1 MIRRT
6 RSLLLALTVCMSL
19 AVSGIAT
26 AQEGAAPESEEDQV
40 LYYIGALLARQA
52 TSLFM
57 VREDERELIKQGFSD
72 TIDGKETTL
81 DERALQARL
90 QNLQRD
96 RRTEAAQIEK
106 EASATF
112 VTEAASRDGAVKTE
126 SGLIYLETEA
136 GAGAAPKPTDT
147 VKVHYHG
154 TLRDGTVFDSSVQRG
169 SPAEFKLNRV
179 IPCWTEALQL
189 MKVGGKATIVCPN
202 DIAYGDRGAPPA
214 IPGGAALS
222 FDVELLE
229 VSE

>member
-6 RSLLLALTVCMSL
+6 RTALCASLVAVSL
-19 AVSGIAT
+19 AATGTAT
-26 AQEGAAPESEEDQV
+26 AQEGAPQNEEDQL
-40 LYYIGALLARQA
+40 LYYIGALFARQA
-52 TSLFM
+52 SSLFM
-57 VREDERELIKQGFSD
+57 VRESEREEIVRGFSETLAGKEIPVDERELQ
-72 TIDGKETTL
+72 T
-81 DERALQARL
+81 RL
-90 QNLQRD
+90 QTLQRE
-96 RRTEAAQIEK
+96 RRTEAAALEK

-112 VTEAASRDGAVKTE
+112 VTEAAARDGAVRTE
-126 SGLIYLETEA
+126 SGLIYLETSA
-136 GAGAAPKPTDT
+136 GGGASPKPTDT

-189 MKVGGKATIVCPN
+189 MKVGGKATIVCPH